1 MSVTK
6 RSFSQRS
13 VMFIPKQDLDIGDL
27 VHEKVKE
34 DTGLLTAVFEQ
45 NQLLQER
52 IAPLECE
59 KEDKSSRHV
68 KEEFDKRLELME
80 AAFEK
85 RFKLVEATFEKRC
98 KSIEAMIDTLS
109 NNIEKIGLAFLGAS
123 ITKP

>member
-1 MSVTK
+1 
-6 RSFSQRS
+6 
-13 VMFIPKQDLDIGDL
+13 
-27 VHEKVKE
+27 
-34 DTGLLTAVFEQ
+34 
-45 NQLLQER
+45 
-52 IAPLECE
+52 
-59 KEDKSSRHV
+59 
-68 KEEFDKRLELME
+68 ME